1 MLEGEGVGPKH
12 LSRSKLGSSEA
23 ESLVCVIVVP
33 LVFKMEFVEV
43 FKMSG
48 CVDLHID
55 ARPGGLEGRERDPTD
70 LSWRKKSDGDSI
82 F

>member
-12 LSRSKLGSSEA
+12 LSRSKLGSTEA
-23 ESLVCVIVVP
+23 ESPSLVCVIVVP

-70 LSWRKKSDGDSI
+70 LSW
-82 F
+82 